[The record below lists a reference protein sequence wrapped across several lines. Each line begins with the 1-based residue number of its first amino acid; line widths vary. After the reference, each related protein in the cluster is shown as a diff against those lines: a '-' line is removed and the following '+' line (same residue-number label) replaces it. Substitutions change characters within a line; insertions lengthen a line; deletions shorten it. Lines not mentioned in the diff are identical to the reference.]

1 MRKGAASEA
10 RPLGPFVGGSYNSLE
25 RFLWGEVG
33 VFRLRP
39 WIPRRSPASPY
50 FLFVVFLP

>member
-10 RPLGPFVGGSYNSLE
+10 RPLGPFVGGSYDSLG
-25 RFLWGEVG
+25 RFFRGEVG

-39 WIPRRSPASPY
+39 WIPP
-50 FLFVVFLP
+50 